1 MAPKKRKAQQQP
13 EGAGAAAKRSGRE
26 VPTDNGTTDE
36 LTTNISDRREAF
48 EQLAGG
54 GAEVD
59 RSDQDDGGFFQD
71 EQQLD
76 EADQRVA
83 AFFQKMITKNNTELE
98 ARLRKQ
104 ISREVQQRAQMPG
117 QQMPAKAKGK
127 PKAKAQ
133 TATTTA
139 PNVNPALAAV
149 ATASYSNAQE
159 GHRQVYRTLSLLANE
174 ARNAMDTGDEASLDH
189 HIKAL
194 QALGRITVGA
204 VENVGPQPG
213 YGLNAM
219 LKYISSSLFNCI
231 MTPDTTNYNQA
242 TAQAMLEAA
251 KAEHSASG
259 RGGRG
264 GRGGGSPQQQD
275 ADKDRERRDDRHD
288 DRRDDRRG
296 GRRAYY

>member
-13 EGAGAAAKRSGRE
+13 EGVAAAARRSGRE

-36 LTTNISDRREAF
+36 LTTNIGDDREDA

-54 GAEVD
+54 GTEVGRTD
-59 RSDQDDGGFFQD
+59 HDDGGFFQN
-71 EQQLD
+71 EQLD
-76 EADQRVA
+76 EADQRVVA
-83 AFFQKMITKNNTELE
+83 VFRKMITENNTNLE
-98 ARLRKQ
+98 SKLRKQ
-104 ISREVQQRAQMPG
+104 ISKELQQRAQMPG
-117 QQMPAKAKGK
+117 QKMPAKAKGK

-174 ARNAMDTGDEASLDH
+174 ARSAMDTGDEASLDH
-189 HIKAL
+189 HEKAL
-194 QALGRITVGA
+194 QALGRIAVGA
-204 VENVGPQPG
+204 VENVGPQPS

-219 LKYISSSLFNCI
+219 LKYISSSLFNCV
-231 MTPDTTNYNQA
+231 MTPDTTTYNQA

-251 KAEHSASG
+251 KAEHGASG

-264 GRGGGSPQQQD
+264 GRGGGGPQQQD
-275 ADKDRERRDDRHD
+275 ADKDRERRDDRCD

>member
-13 EGAGAAAKRSGRE
+13 EGVGAAAKRSGRE

-76 EADQRVA
+76 EADQR
-83 AFFQKMITKNNTELE
+83 
-98 ARLRKQ
+98 
-104 ISREVQQRAQMPG
+104 
-117 QQMPAKAKGK
+117 
-127 PKAKAQ
+127 
-133 TATTTA
+133 
-139 PNVNPALAAV
+139 
-149 ATASYSNAQE
+149 E

-194 QALGRITVGA
+194 QALGRIAVGA

-251 KAEHSASG
+251 KAQHSASG

-275 ADKDRERRDDRHD
+275 ADKDRERRDDR
-288 DRRDDRRG
+288 RDDRRG